1 MENISPSVPTSPVV
15 PPSGDTS
22 SVPSSSSRKMILIG
36 LGVLVVLGV
45 GGYFLFSGSGTG
57 LKGSFTGDT
66 PTPITGEATSQ
77 PVTGEAA
84 PTTPVANVTPVTSPK
99 TAPISGEAAPA
110 PLTGEATPSSVKPQ
124 PVSVNTIVSDAPV
137 KAGQSTI
144 LTIKGVNLAP
154 MIIASSGTALSF
166 SGTNII
172 LTISAGANA
181 SFSDLAISP
190 DGSTANVKVTVGSMA
205 VHGTYSMN
213 YFDIGV
219 SDQALGTMKNVLT
232 VQ

>member
-1 MENISPSVPTSPVV
+1 MENISPSVPTSPVA
-15 PPSGDTS
+15 P
-22 SVPSSSSRKMILIG
+22 SSSRKMILIG

-66 PTPITGEATSQ
+66 PTPITGEATAK
-77 PVTGEAA
+77 PITGEATPA
-84 PTTPVANVTPVTSPK
+84 TPMTTTVTPVTPPAI
-99 TAPISGEAAPA
+99 APISGEAAPA
-110 PLTGEATPSSVKPQ
+110 PLTGEATPAAIKPQ

-181 SFSDLAISP
+181 SFSDLALSP
-190 DGSTANVKVTVGSMA
+190 DGSSANVKVTVGDMA

-219 SDQALGTMKNVLT
+219 SDKALGTMQNVLT
-232 VQ
+232 VL

>member
-15 PPSGDTS
+15 PP
-22 SVPSSSSRKMILIG
+22 SSRKMILIG

-66 PTPITGEATSQ
+66 PTPVTGEAMLKPITGEAT
-77 PVTGEAA
+77 PAA
-84 PTTPVANVTPVTSPK
+84 PATTVTPVTPST
-99 TAPISGEAAPA
+99 TAPLSGEAAPA
-110 PLTGEATPSSVKPQ
+110 PLTGEATPSAVKPQ

-181 SFSDLAISP
+181 SFSDLAITP
-190 DGSTANVKVTVGSMA
+190 DGSTANVKVTVGNMA

-219 SDQALGTMKNVLT
+219 SDKALGTMQNVLT
-232 VQ
+232 VL